1 MSPSK
6 EDHGTGGGHGRQYDQ
21 TTRVVADEQACPGRK
36 EHMGHHSHGWANG
49 YSQNWMKVGDLTVIM
64 EMLVVS
70 MTNVW
75 GFKPFQIKWNIEHWR
90 YRFIRVCYLKT
101 GYCKYP
107 QICGLDTN
115 LQLFEIEM
123 WISDLKNWALNQN
136 DGDFRSIVHFCGVS
150 CIQNRIHHIFKTLVC
165 VNVWY
170 IKIPWF
176 RKSSFPM
183 KMAIQNAWI
192 NPNEDFTRLW

>member
-1 MSPSK
+1 
-6 EDHGTGGGHGRQYDQ
+6 
-21 TTRVVADEQACPGRK
+21 
-36 EHMGHHSHGWANG
+36 MGHHSHGWANG

-90 YRFIRVCYLKT
+90 YRLIRVCYLKT
-101 GYCKYP
+101 GYWKYP

-123 WISDLKNWALNQN
+123 WISDLKNWVLNQN

-150 CIQNRIHHIFKTLVC
+150 CIQKHWFVWMCGTSKSHGLENHHSRWKWPYRMFGSTRMRISPASGRGQNRKIHP
-165 VNVWY
+165 
-170 IKIPWF
+170 KIPCHIH
-176 RKSSFPM
+176 KKIM
-183 KMAIQNAWI
+183 
-192 NPNEDFTRLW
+192 T